1 MPRLHIRRMRRWA
14 MTLPMASLLTV
25 GLADMARAQG
35 DAPVATP
42 ATAEPSTNAMVNL
55 IRLLVQQ
62 GTITQANGDALIAQA
77 SAEAAR
83 AQANVQQAAA
93 NAGLPA
99 PTAPGTMRVP
109 YVPETV
115 RKQIA
120 EQVRG
125 EVMAQAKSEGWAA
138 PDNAAP
144 DWTRRITVSGDIR
157 VRSQT
162 ALYSKRNSDIILNY
176 AAINNTRGGYD
187 FVGDIG
193 PNTPF
198 LNTRQDR
205 SDVRLRARLAIDAAI
220 SDEVR
225 AGIRIGTGDD
235 NSPISLNSKLG
246 GGLAKK
252 DLWLDRAFIQLS
264 PEPWAS
270 LTAGRFA
277 NPFSAAPGQTP
288 ERFPSTYLLY
298 DDDLNFDGVSLR
310 LSADPV
316 LPEGVGLALT
326 GGAFPL
332 DFGSE
337 HYPDYAGNSAGGGG
351 SKRGYPEKWLFSG
364 QLEASYRPSPDLE
377 IKGGVGYH
385 HFRNVDGRLSDVC
398 EFTTLNLP
406 FGANN
411 PLECSTDG
419 TRAFF
424 PRKGNTY
431 FLIRQL
437 ADNDGNIVNPLDN
450 DLVAAPNFLGLVQ
463 RFHILDINASVAFPI
478 SGNIKGRVSGE
489 YIKNLAFDR
498 ARNCRYGP
506 LYPAITNVDET
517 GSTIGN
523 PCSGDVPAEVQS
535 GDYGW
540 MVGLNVGHAQPSKW
554 GEWSFA
560 ASYRYLETD
569 ATLDSLT
576 DSDFYLGGSN
586 TKGYTVE
593 GTIGLFDRTRLTAR
607 WMSANEIT
615 GQPLAIDV
623 FQVDLTTQF

>member
-35 DAPVATP
+35 AAPAAAP

-77 SAEAAR
+77 SAEASQAR
-83 AQANVQQAAA
+83 ANVEQAAA
-93 NAGLPA
+93 NAGVPA
-99 PTAPGTMRVP
+99 PAAPGTIRVP
-109 YVPETV
+109 YVPESV

-144 DWTRRITVSGDIR
+144 DWTRRITISGDIR

-162 ALYSKRNSDIILNY
+162 ALYSDVNSDQILNY
-176 AAINNTRGGYD
+176 ATINGTRGGFD
-187 FVGDIG
+187 FNQDIG

-198 LNTRQDR
+198 LNTRQARTDM
-205 SDVRLRARLAIDAAI
+205 RLRARLAVDAAI

-252 DLWLDRAFIQLS
+252 DLWLDRAYLHLS
-264 PEPWAS
+264 PTSWAS

-277 NPFSAAPGQTP
+277 NPFSAGPGEVP
-288 ERFPSTYLLY
+288 ERFPNAGLLY

-310 LSADPV
+310 LDAETL
-316 LPEGVGLALT
+316 LPDGFGLAVT

-337 HYPDYAGNSAGGGG
+337 NFPDTNQN
-351 SKRGYPEKWLFSG
+351 KRGYPDKWLFAG
-364 QLEASYRPSPDLE
+364 QLEARYRPSADLE

-385 HFRNVDGRLSDVC
+385 HFRNVQGRLSDVC
-398 EFTTLNLP
+398 RFTTLNLP
-406 FGANN
+406 FGAND

-419 TRAFF
+419 SRAFF

-437 ADNDGNIVNPLDN
+437 ADSDGNIVNPLPGVN
-450 DLVAAPNFLGLVQ
+450 DLVSAPNFLGLVQ

-478 SGNIKGRVSGE
+478 SGDIKGRVSGE
-489 YIKNLAFDR
+489 YIKNLAFDS
-498 ARNCRYGP
+498 ARSCRYGP
-506 LYPAITNVDET
+506 LYPAITNVLAATDSN
-517 GSTIGN
+517 GNIINAN
-523 PCSGDVPAEVQS
+523 PCTADNPASVLD

-540 MVGLNVGHAQPSKW
+540 MVGVNVGHAQPSKW
-554 GEWSFA
+554 GQWSFA
-560 ASYRYLETD
+560 ASYRYLKTD
-569 ATLDSLT
+569 AMLDSLT
-576 DSDFYLGGSN
+576 DSDFHLGGTN
-586 TKGYTVE
+586 TKGYTIE

-615 GQPLAIDV
+615 GDPLAIDV

>member
-25 GLADMARAQG
+25 GLADMARAQ
-35 DAPVATP
+35 AVAQGASP
-42 ATAEPSTNAMVNL
+42 ATAPTAGEPSTNAMVNL
-55 IRLLVQQ
+55 IRLLVRQ

-77 SAEAAR
+77 SSEAAQAR
-83 AQANVQQAAA
+83 ANVEQAAA
-93 NAGLPA
+93 NAGVPA
-99 PTAPGTMRVP
+99 PAAGTMRVP

-144 DWTRRITVSGDIR
+144 DWTRRITISGDVR

-162 ALYSKRNSDIILNY
+162 ALYSDLNSNVILNY
-176 AAINNTRGGYD
+176 ATINGTRGGFD
-187 FVGDIG
+187 FNQDIG

-205 SDVRLRARLAIDAAI
+205 TDLRLRARLAVDAAV
-220 SDEVR
+220 SDEVH

-252 DLWLDRAFIQLS
+252 DLWLDRAYVHLS
-264 PEPWAS
+264 PTPWTS

-277 NPFSAAPGQTP
+277 NPFAAAPGEPVAVFHNTG
-288 ERFPSTYLLY
+288 LLY
-298 DDDLNFDGVSLR
+298 DDDLNFDGFSAR
-310 LSADPV
+310 LDSGTI
-316 LPEGVGLALT
+316 LSENFGISLT

-332 DFGSE
+332 DFGSDNF
-337 HYPDYAGNSAGGGG
+337 PDTEQD
-351 SKRGYPEKWLFSG
+351 KRGYPDKWLLAG
-364 QLEASYRPSPDLE
+364 QLEAMYRPMPDLE
-377 IKGGVGYH
+377 IRGGVGYH
-385 HFRNVDGRLSDVC
+385 HFSNVQGQLSDIC
-398 EFTTLNLP
+398 QFADFNTPL
-406 FGANN
+406 GAAD
-411 PLECSTDG
+411 PLECSSDG
-419 TRAFF
+419 TRSFF
-424 PRKGNTY
+424 PRKGNTL

-437 ADNDGNIVNPLDN
+437 ADSNGNVVNPLPGTN
-450 DLVAAPNFLGLVQ
+450 DLVSAPNFLGLVQ

-478 SGNIKGRVSGE
+478 SGDIKGRVSGE
-489 YIKNLAFDR
+489 YIKNLAFDSR
-498 ARNCRYGP
+498 NNCRYGA
-506 LYPAITNVDET
+506 LYPAINNVQLTASNND
-517 GSTIGN
+517 N
-523 PCSGDVPAEVQS
+523 PCTADDPASVVS

-540 MVGLNVGHAQPSKW
+540 TLGLTVGHAQPAKW
-554 GEWSFA
+554 GQWSVS
-560 ASYRYLETD
+560 ASYRYLQTD

-576 DSDFYLGGSN
+576 DSDFYLGGTN
-586 TKGYTVE
+586 TKGYTLE

-607 WMSANEIT
+607 WMSANEIA
-615 GQPLAIDV
+615 GEPLAIDV
-623 FQVDLTTQF
+623 FQVDLVTQF